1 MATAAAL
8 PRRSSGP
15 GALDTHIL
23 DGNKTWEMRGYR
35 CSRRDRIALACSGTG
50 LLYGEV
56 DIVDCLRV
64 GGLDAGG
71 TLVANGRHEDFM
83 MLPQNLPKH
92 GLSINNVRA
101 FGYKQWWAWV
111 LSSPR
116 RYDEPIPYNHRRG
129 AVNWVKLHS
138 TPAVEDQEPPLKR
151 PCRRRSPAIRH
162 RSLSLCR
169 CSWSFTTERT

>member
-1 MATAAAL
+1 MATAANAASAAL
-8 PRRSSGP
+8 PDV
-15 GALDTHIL
+15 ALLVQEPWITRIL
-23 DGNKTWEMRGYR
+23 DGNKIWEMRGYR

-64 GGLDAGG
+64 GCLDAGG

-92 GLSINNVRA
+92 GLSITDVPA

-138 TPAVEDQEPPLKR
+138 TSSVEDQDPPLKR
-151 PCRRRSPAIRH
+151 PCRRRSPAN
-162 RSLSLCR
+162 
-169 CSWSFTTERT
+169 